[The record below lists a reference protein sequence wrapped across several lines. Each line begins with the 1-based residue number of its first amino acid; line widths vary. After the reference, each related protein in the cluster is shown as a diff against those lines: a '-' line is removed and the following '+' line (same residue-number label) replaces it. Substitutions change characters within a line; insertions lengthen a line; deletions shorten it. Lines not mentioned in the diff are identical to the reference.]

1 MARPLQVRPRP
12 DARSNGTAKITHID
26 RYRLYAV
33 WEGFSMDA
41 ENLLAMVDQG
51 RIGPGVVVFRTVKGR
66 VLMYAV
72 LYGLIGL
79 CILAVAIVV
88 YFHLNQPDRAVVY
101 GMGAVD
107 GGWWMVDGG
116 WWMMDDGSFGPME
129 EIVYAIV
136 ERANDDSG
144 QAVGGGS

>member
-1 MARPLQVRPRP
+1 
-12 DARSNGTAKITHID
+12 
-26 RYRLYAV
+26 
-33 WEGFSMDA
+33 MDA

-116 WWMMDDGSFGPME
+116 
-129 EIVYAIV
+129 
-136 ERANDDSG
+136 
-144 QAVGGGS
+144 